1 MAARCGQFQRAA
13 STDRDSRTVSN
24 LRQRVTSAAGQPT
37 SKVRA
42 CAVAPERCKPS
53 RFPGAGSGRQ
63 TGPGGPVAYEAV
75 GVGLVVVGVGVGV
88 VGVGVGVGCCATESV
103 IWVCGGTVLPADG
116 LSPTTVPGVVP
127 GSAGTM
133 VIL

>member
-13 STDRDSRTVSN
+13 RPARGLRTVST

-63 TGPGGPVAYEAV
+63 AGPAGRWPYEA
-75 GVGLVVVGVGVGV
+75 VGVGVGV
-88 VGVGVGVGCCATESV
+88 VGVGVGVVGVGVGCCATESV